1 MFSERELKQTS
12 DVVLNLVDLDPG
24 RAEQW
29 LSDGYGR
36 VDAYPQIF
44 NEMVCAYALHEIIC
58 DGDGVPIDY
67 CFLDVNPAFERIVG
81 LKKDDVIGK
90 SVLDIFPCMDV
101 SWVEKY
107 GSVALT
113 G

>member
-12 DVVLNLVDLDPG
+12 DVVFDLIGRDSG

-36 VDAYPQIF
+36 VDAYQQIF
-44 NEMVCAYALHEIIC
+44 NEMVCGYALHEIIC
-58 DGDGVPIDY
+58 DEDGVPVDF

-81 LKKDDVIGK
+81 LKKDAVNRKKCSGY
-90 SVLDIFPCMDV
+90 FPL
-101 SWVEKY
+101 Y
-107 GSVALT
+107 GCRM